1 MAIVLEG
8 NLHDHFFG
16 SATATVFSQAERR
29 HAREKNRTKL
39 GETEEEIK
47 KNERG

>member
-16 SATATVFSQAERR
+16 SATATVFSQAGRR
-29 HAREKNRTKL
+29 HVRKNRTKL
-39 GETEEEIK
+39 GETEEEIE
-47 KNERG
+47 KNGQS

>member
-16 SATATVFSQAERR
+16 SVTATVFSQAGRR
-29 HAREKNRTKL
+29 HARKNRTKL

-47 KNERG
+47 KNGQS